1 MIEMTRFLVM
11 ALFVLPAIIGAF
23 IGLAF
28 FRRKLVGV
36 LIVSGLALA
45 LGGLAVLYMVLVL
58 N

>member
-1 MIEMTRFLVM
+1 MIEMTRFLTM

-23 IGLAF
+23 IGLTF

-36 LIVSGLALA
+36 LTVSGLALA
-45 LGGLAVLYMVLVL
+45 LGWLAVLYMVLVL